1 MIMDKITQTEIKNYK
16 TLYYKLI
23 FFNLL
28 KMIVLLKYEKLL

>member
-23 FFNLL
+23 FFQLVENDSLI
-28 KMIVLLKYEKLL
+28 KI